1 MKLRHIVT
9 ALLFVLPLC
18 GLRAQVP
25 DVTVSWK
32 AEAAQA
38 GDGLYELIFTGETA
52 PGWHTYGTASEYS
65 APSLTLEKL
74 QGCEPEGGLYD
85 ISEPAMED
93 GEPVF
98 EGTFRLGQK
107 IRLTAGSGVAG
118 GYITWLACT
127 GGSCASP
134 TDWEFELPLGAAPD
148 MSHSGVISNPVEESS
163 GAGSLWALILEAILW
178 GFAMLLTPCV
188 FPMVPMTVS
197 FFLKGSTTPAAGRFK
212 AFMYGLSIVLL
223 YTVPISVIILL
234 TRLLGGDTVTAD
246 IFNWLA
252 THWLP
257 NLIFFV
263 VFMVFAA
270 SFFGAFEIVL
280 PSSLVG
286 KSDKNS
292 EKGGL
297 AGIFFMALTLVLV
310 SFSCTGPIVGSVLIR
325 STAGEFWAPMVTMLA
340 FSVAFALPFTV
351 LALFPSL
358 LGKLKGK
365 SGSWM
370 NSVKVVLGFIE
381 VALGFK
387 FLSVADQT
395 YHWGILDREVYLA
408 IWIVVFT
415 LLGLYLLGKIK
426 FPHDD
431 PEEKPLGVFR
441 LGLVIAVFS
450 FVVYMVPGMWGAP
463 LKALSGYL
471 PPLET
476 QDFVL
481 SKYAPAVMPAASTGV
496 MPAAST
502 GVMPDP
508 DRASSPAILSD
519 SPVILSASEGSV
531 AKKYDLKMPL
541 GLDGYFT
548 LEEGL
553 AASKRLGRPVFVD
566 ITGHGCVNCR
576 EMEQRVWS
584 DPRVLQILRDEY
596 VVVALY
602 TDDKTKLAKEDWVT
616 LDNGRVLKDLGRVNS
631 WLVRERFGVNA
642 QPNYAL
648 LDSSGALLA
657 PVRGYNLDID
667 GFIAFLRSG
676 VEAYCPGSVLE
687 VAGRQG
693 VACDGEYY
701 YVSGSTALYKYTLDG
716 TLALSNETPF
726 KSITAGTP
734 APNHIGDID
743 VFEGEIYAGC
753 EYFMDGEGKNIQ
765 TAIYDAATLKYKRSI
780 TWEPASGQ
788 VECCGLA
795 VDRRRGLVWMAD
807 WVNGSHLYCYDR
819 ASGKYVGK
827 VALDPAPKLQQGIFC
842 LDDGRILISSDDG
855 DADRGEPDH
864 LYVCSPYRGSGKEL
878 KDSAEVDVY
887 MVMSGFRRAGEIE
900 GLCVNPG
907 NGDLI
912 VLSNRGARIVLG
924 MPRGFYD
931 GYDREIHELYL
942 YSR

>member
-1 MKLRHIVT
+1 MITFTAAKDTLLMKLRHIVA
-9 ALLFVLPLC
+9 ALLLVLPFA
-18 GLRAQVP
+18 GLGAQAP
-25 DVTVSWK
+25 ETTVRWK
-32 AEAAQA
+32 AEAEPA
-38 GDGLYELIFTGETA
+38 GDGLYELIFTGEPA
-52 PGWHTYGTASEYS
+52 QGWHTYGTASEYS

-74 QGCEPEGGLYD
+74 EGCEPEGGLYD
-85 ISEPAMED
+85 LTEPTTED

-98 EGTFRLGQK
+98 HGTFRLGQK
-107 IRLTAGSGVAG
+107 IRLTADSGVAG

-134 TDWEFELPLGAAPD
+134 TDWEFELTLGAAPD
-148 MSHSGVISNPVEESS
+148 MSHSSVISDPSESGS
-163 GAGSLWALILEAILW
+163 EAGSLWALIIEAILW
-178 GFAMLLTPCV
+178 GLAMLLTPCV

-212 AFMYGLSIVLL
+212 AFMYGLFIVLL
-223 YTVPISVIILL
+223 YTVPISIIILL
-234 TRLLGGDTVTAD
+234 TRVLGGDTVTAD
-246 IFNWLA
+246 VFNWLA
-252 THWLP
+252 THWIP
-257 NLIFFV
+257 NIIFFV

-325 STAGEFWAPMVTMLA
+325 STSGEFWAPMVTMLA
-340 FSVAFALPFTV
+340 FSVAFSLPFTV

-365 SGSWM
+365 SGSWL

-408 IWIVVFT
+408 IWIVVFS

-450 FVVYMVPGMWGAP
+450 FVVYMIPGMWGAP

-481 SKYAPAVMPAASTGV
+481 SKYTPAGASATSGS
-496 MPAAST
+496 A
-502 GVMPDP
+502 
-508 DRASSPAILSD
+508 
-519 SPVILSASEGSV
+519 VILSASEGSV
-531 AKKYDLKMPL
+531 ARKYDLKMPL
-541 GLDGYFT
+541 GIDGYFT

-584 DPRVLQILRDEY
+584 DPRVLDILRNEY

-602 TDDKTKLAKEDWVT
+602 TDDKTRLDKSDWVT

-648 LDSSGALLA
+648 LDSEGRLLA
-657 PVRGYNLDID
+657 PVRGYNLDVEAFID
-667 GFIAFLRSG
+667 FLRSG
-676 VEAYCPGSVLE
+676 V
-687 VAGRQG
+687 
-693 VACDGEYY
+693 
-701 YVSGSTALYKYTLDG
+701 
-716 TLALSNETPF
+716 
-726 KSITAGTP
+726 
-734 APNHIGDID
+734 
-743 VFEGEIYAGC
+743 
-753 EYFMDGEGKNIQ
+753 
-765 TAIYDAATLKYKRSI
+765 
-780 TWEPASGQ
+780 
-788 VECCGLA
+788 
-795 VDRRRGLVWMAD
+795 
-807 WVNGSHLYCYDR
+807 
-819 ASGKYVGK
+819 
-827 VALDPAPKLQQGIFC
+827 
-842 LDDGRILISSDDG
+842 
-855 DADRGEPDH
+855 
-864 LYVCSPYRGSGKEL
+864 
-878 KDSAEVDVY
+878 SA
-887 MVMSGFRRAGEIE
+887 F
-900 GLCVNPG
+900 
-907 NGDLI
+907 
-912 VLSNRGARIVLG
+912 
-924 MPRGFYD
+924 
-931 GYDREIHELYL
+931 
-942 YSR
+942 